1 MDIESVRNFDCFIIC
16 NTKDEQEK
24 LVNTLQIMKQ
34 LKWFEGYEIWE
45 DKEEWIGMTL
55 TKLDD
60 TETRLKE
67 YTSLHGFLINRGFI
81 NNSLGQYVNSLQ

>member
-1 MDIESVRNFDCFIIC
+1 MDIESVRNFDFFIVC

-24 LVNTLQIMKQ
+24 LVKTLQGMKK
-34 LKWFEGYEIWE
+34 LKWFEGYEIRE
-45 DKEEWIGMTL
+45 DKEEWIDMTF

-81 NNSLGQYVNSLQ
+81 KNSLGQYVNSLQ